1 MVGIYANLSMVGVIK
16 MTLVSDMEVS
26 ITYDGLD
33 FRLLTARDRSPFKYY
48 CLLKSHKDKRS
59 RDSDY

>member
-26 ITYDGLD
+26 ITYDGLGNIT
-33 FRLLTARDRSPFKYY
+33 F
-48 CLLKSHKDKRS
+48 
-59 RDSDY
+59 